1 MSNTLADRLN
11 AFLCLEAD
19 HSDAWRLKEWW
30 GLWAS
35 TGELHYEVGPLGVDN
50 AEATTVG
57 DGMYLIAD
65 NRSRLEQR
73 VIRMG
78 KRSAHA
84 EYPVRSRTRHFYA
97 NLRNVEEN
105 ESGVSFR
112 VNLLVTRTRT
122 DAEGV
127 ALFPGVALCQVTTQ
141 AGEFKLRE
149 KRVFLDLNVLTNPG
163 TLTFMI

>member
-11 AFLCLEAD
+11 AFLYLEAD

-35 TGELHYEVGPLGVDN
+35 AGELRYEVGPLDVDN
-50 AEATTVG
+50 AEGTSVG

-73 VIRMG
+73 IIRMG

-97 NLRNVEEN
+97 NLRDIK
-105 ESGVSFR
+105 ESEAGVSFR

-127 ALFPGVALCQVTTQ
+127 VLFPGVALCQVTTE
-141 AGEFKLRE
+141 AGDFRWRE
-149 KRVFLDLNVLTNPG
+149 KRVFLDLNVLSNPG